1 MSLLEVNKITP
12 QSGTTL
18 TLGDTGDTI
27 NFGSGVLPN
36 FENLTVTGDLTVDT
50 NSLYVDSANNRV
62 GIGTASPSA
71 ELHVYNN
78 ATSSQIRV
86 QNNDGVAKFQKY
98 QDDLYITNDD
108 TGDILF
114 NVSDSETEA
123 MRINSSGK
131 VGIGTSSPTRTLSI
145 VSTGTD
151 TGGAYIYSNAI
162 HTGTDI
168 QSLLSVRSDNSS
180 STGTVVDI
188 RGDGT
193 GDILNVKDTTNT
205 ALIVK
210 DGGNVG
216 IGTSSPSEK
225 LEVSTSGTTSIR
237 ITGGDSNS
245 QQVKF
250 FSATQ
255 QNGAIYSYY
264 NFASPYLALINN
276 GSERMRIDSSGNVGI
291 GTTSPNNHLVVNG
304 GVATIGSASAGLTT
318 GMLFDQTASTL
329 CRILC
334 YSATDSS
341 LAFYT
346 GSSSSASERMRIDSS
361 GNVGIGTTSPT
372 GSGQVL
378 HLNSST
384 TVTDFHMTNSTTGSA
399 STDGLVIRQSGLNSE
414 ILNREAG
421 NTIFYNNGA
430 ESRRIDSSGDVIVG
444 GNLTGNG
451 IIKNKSGD
459 QTAGNPQFTF
469 VGNVGTGMRRASI
482 DTIAFDTGSVERM
495 RIDSSGNVGIGTTS
509 PDSSKLHIK
518 NDSGCYVRIDAIGS
532 TSSDGNASINFF
544 NDVSNQ
550 ADILFHRSGL
560 VQDLVFRNNAGGQ
573 GILFRTNGNNDRMY
587 INASGNVGIGTSSPS
602 FALSV
607 SSTSSNTI
615 TAINT
620 TSNISRFCFAEN
632 STPSNTFTNIEG
644 DARSS
649 GYMAFRT
656 NDTERMRI
664 NSTGD
669 VSIGSTANSGYKLK
683 VDAQGDSRGAGYML
697 SNVFNQPS
705 FEITNTNTSDYAQS
719 VLWLQC
725 NRTTTN
731 GSYNFLRVIQS
742 GVTDKLF
749 IRDSGNVVNANN
761 SYGAISDLKLKEQ
774 ITDASSQWLDIK
786 NIQIKKF
793 KFKHEVAEG
802 DSDNLWK
809 LGVVAQEIETVSP
822 SLVETVKDIDKDG
835 NAVLDDEGNETFTK
849 NVKYSVLYMKAVK
862 ALQEAMLKIENLE
875 ARVDTLEGN

>member
-430 ESRRIDSSGDVIVG
+430 ESMRIDSSGDVIVG

-495 RIDSSGNVGIGTTS
+495 RITSSGNVGIGTTS
-509 PDSSKLHIK
+509 PNKDGITTALTINSPVAT
-518 NDSGCYVRIDAIGS
+518 NYSGIELSTADTLRTALISNSNGGFLYTATAIP
-532 TSSDGNASINFF
+532 
-544 NDVSNQ
+544 
-550 ADILFHRSGL
+550 
-560 VQDLVFRNNAGGQ
+560 LVFQTNN
-573 GILFRTNGNNDRMY
+573 TERMR
-587 INASGNVGIGTSSPS
+587 ITSSGNVGIGTSSPS